1 MLGGVQ
7 RLFFKRQAE
16 FAQRVVHQPV
26 AGRDLVC
33 LGKPKAQ
40 FGKSGIRPRLHLGLD
55 RIVKPGEL
63 WLNMA
68 SLRAGRSF
76 TRLSPA
82 TENLGNVRD
91 ADAQGRGNFPNELSG
106 IGVSQHTIAKV
117 LRIGHAAP
125 PRHLHLRSIQPE
137 TFESHP

>member
-1 MLGGVQ
+1 
-7 RLFFKRQAE
+7 
-16 FAQRVVHQPV
+16 
-26 AGRDLVC
+26 
-33 LGKPKAQ
+33 
-40 FGKSGIRPRLHLGLD
+40 
-55 RIVKPGEL
+55 
-63 WLNMA
+63 MA

-91 ADAQGRGNFPNELSG
+91 ADAQGPGNFPNELSG

-117 LRIGHAAP
+117 LRIGPAAP

-137 TFESHP
+137 TFRIPSVTRFASPARFRLARKRSHCKTLPCGALQLEVK